1 VEVPRAQNH
10 AKADKLKARRIA
22 RKENK
27 MNDLETTAAN
37 LYDGGW
43 RAANK
48 EELIKEY
55 GFTVDEIEIIIK
67 YLASYEEALRLL
79 AQYWHKHK

>member
-27 MNDLETTAAN
+27 MNDLEMTAAN

-48 EELIKEY
+48 EELIEEY

-67 YLASYEEALRLL
+67 YLASYEEL
-79 AQYWHKHK
+79 A